1 MSEPVSSKG
10 DQARAEI
17 LEAARQLFISQG
29 YGGTS
34 MRDIAEAAGKRA
46 VAGLYNHFENKEAIF
61 RALFAEHNPYEELVL
76 LLEANHGDTA
86 PEFIRNGLSRVM
98 PLMAKHY
105 NFIELAQIDQRE
117 FGGENL
123 RREMSSILP
132 RAFQVVQRLASLPG
146 LKPIEPL
153 VLVRLIAS
161 TVIGFILTE
170 GMARSLLSG
179 PLTQTEWVQKYVDM
193 VLHGLV
199 EPDNGA

>member
-1 MSEPVSSKG
+1 MSEPIASKG
-10 DQARAEI
+10 DLARAEI
-17 LEAARQLFISQG
+17 LEVARKLFISQG

-34 MRDIAEAAGKRA
+34 MRDIARAAGKRA
-46 VAGLYNHFENKEAIF
+46 VAGIYNHFENKQAIF
-61 RALFAEHNPYEELVL
+61 QALFAEHNPYEELVL
-76 LLEANHGDTA
+76 LLETNHGDTA

-98 PLMAKHY
+98 PLMAKHV
-105 NFIELAQIDQRE
+105 NFIDLVQIDLRE

-123 RREMSSILP
+123 KREMSTILP

-153 VLVRLIAS
+153 ALIRLIAS
-161 TVIGFILTE
+161 TVIGFIVTE
-170 GMARSLLSG
+170 EMAPSLLGGQFS
-179 PLTQTEWVQKYVDM
+179 QAEWIQRYVDM